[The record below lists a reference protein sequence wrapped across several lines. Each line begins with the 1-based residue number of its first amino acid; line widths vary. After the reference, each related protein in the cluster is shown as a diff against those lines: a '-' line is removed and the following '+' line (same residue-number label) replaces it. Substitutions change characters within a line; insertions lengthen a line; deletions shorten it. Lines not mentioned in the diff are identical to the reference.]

1 MWLSRKLGL
10 DNKPHFCYN
19 EYNKTRKVNKMKII
33 NSVITVQLTGIDQ
46 ATLSNAYTI
55 LNELYKII
63 DENDCKCATDSL
75 THESCD
81 KGNIALA
88 ANILRTFASTDKLEI
103 SK

>member
-1 MWLSRKLGL
+1 M
-10 DNKPHFCYN
+10 
-19 EYNKTRKVNKMKII
+19 KVV

-63 DENDCKCATDSL
+63 DKNDCERATDTL
-75 THESCD
+75 TNESYNRGD
-81 KGNIALA
+81 IALA
-88 ANILRTFASTDKLEI
+88 ANVLRTFASADKLET

>member
-1 MWLSRKLGL
+1 M
-10 DNKPHFCYN
+10 
-19 EYNKTRKVNKMKII
+19 KVI

-63 DENDCKCATDSL
+63 DKNDCERATDTL
-75 THESCD
+75 TNESYGRD
-81 KGNIALA
+81 DIALA
-88 ANILRTFASTDKLEI
+88 ANILRMFASADKLET

>member
-1 MWLSRKLGL
+1 
-10 DNKPHFCYN
+10 
-19 EYNKTRKVNKMKII
+19 MKII

-63 DENDCKCATDSL
+63 DKNDCERATNTL
-75 THESCD
+75 TNESYD
-81 KGNIALA
+81 RGDIALV
-88 ANILRTFASTDKLEI
+88 ANILQAFASADKLET

>member
-1 MWLSRKLGL
+1 
-10 DNKPHFCYN
+10 
-19 EYNKTRKVNKMKII
+19 MKII

-63 DENDCKCATDSL
+63 DENDCERATDTL
-75 THESCD
+75 TNESYD
-81 KGNIALA
+81 RGDIAIA
-88 ANILRTFASTDKLEI
+88 ANILQELTSADKLEI

>member
-1 MWLSRKLGL
+1 
-10 DNKPHFCYN
+10 
-19 EYNKTRKVNKMKII
+19 MKII

-75 THESCD
+75 THESYD
-81 KGNIALA
+81 RGDIALA
-88 ANILRTFASTDKLEI
+88 ANILLEFASAEKVEI
-103 SK
+103 RK

>member
-1 MWLSRKLGL
+1 
-10 DNKPHFCYN
+10 
-19 EYNKTRKVNKMKII
+19 MKII
-33 NSVITVQLTGIDQ
+33 NSIITVQLTGIDQ

>member
-1 MWLSRKLGL
+1 
-10 DNKPHFCYN
+10 
-19 EYNKTRKVNKMKII
+19 MKII

-63 DENDCKCATDSL
+63 DKNDCERATNTL
-75 THESCD
+75 TNESYD
-81 KGNIALA
+81 RGDIALA
-88 ANILRTFASTDKLEI
+88 ANILRTFASADKLET

>member
-1 MWLSRKLGL
+1 
-10 DNKPHFCYN
+10 
-19 EYNKTRKVNKMKII
+19 MKII

-63 DENDCKCATDSL
+63 DENDCERATDTL
-75 THESCD
+75 TNESYNRGD
-81 KGNIALA
+81 IALA
-88 ANILRTFASTDKLEI
+88 ANILQMLASVDKLET